1 MGRHKQNLDD
11 TAILNMRQQGKSIKQ
26 IAIVAGV
33 SDPTISRRI
42 AELKYKQGLLTK
54 YRELQ
59 GLQLT
64 DLQYRVL
71 GAITPEKIE
80 KASLMELAE
89 AFGILKKAEVAI
101 QGKESFRIK
110 GLTGYLIQIEE
121 ERKRG
126 GSEGPARGSE
136 HLV

>member
-1 MGRHKQNLDD
+1 MGYLGRHKRQLDD
-11 TAILNMRQQGKSIKQ
+11 VAILNMRQQGKTIKQ
-26 IAIVAGV
+26 ISSYLGV
-33 SDPTISRRI
+33 STPTLSRHI
-42 AELKYKQGLLTK
+42 AHLKHEQGILTK

-64 DLQYRVL
+64 GLQFRVL
-71 GAITPEKIE
+71 EGIAQEKLE
-80 KASLMELAE
+80 NASLRELAE

-110 GLTGYLIQIEE
+110 GLAGYLIQIEE

-126 GSEGPARGSE
+126 GYEGPAGSSE
-136 HLV
+136 